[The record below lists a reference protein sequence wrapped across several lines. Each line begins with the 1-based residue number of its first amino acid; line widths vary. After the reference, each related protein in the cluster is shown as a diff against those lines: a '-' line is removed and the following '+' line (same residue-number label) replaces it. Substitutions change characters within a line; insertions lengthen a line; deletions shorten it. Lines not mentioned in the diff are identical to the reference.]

1 MTGAARARAGR
12 PVAGTPGERPGC
24 PIAPAPGLRVGLVV
38 AAVVLLGVVA
48 GAGADPGSLATP
60 ERAHVARLPDPGAHW
75 VWVPDRL
82 LGHSLLLDGDAGT
95 VLGVLDTPNELM
107 FPPPLLSR
115 SRGEV
120 YSADIVYARGTRGP
134 RSDFVSIYDAT
145 TLVPLAEVAVPTRLG
160 QSNTSY
166 AYAELLGDRFL
177 ALFNQFPEV
186 SVSIVDLERRAFV
199 GAIPI
204 AGCAGVFPVSSHRF
218 ATLCGDGTALQVTL
232 DESGRLARRDP
243 SDPFFDPVLD
253 PVAMPGGRDGAR
265 WTWVS
270 FGGRVHTID
279 FGGDTPAVGEGW
291 SLLDAAGAAGWRPG
305 GLQHVAVHPGLGRLY
320 VIMHEGGPGTHK
332 EPGPEVWV
340 YDLAEHARVA
350 RFEAPN
356 LTAAFIAPLA
366 GVAPGTF
373 TYRLMEWLL
382 PADGIH
388 TIVVTGDDDPVLFV
402 RNAERGAVAMLDA
415 RTGEM
420 RRILTDAG
428 LAGPTLRAP

>member
-1 MTGAARARAGR
+1 MRGEGPGRRIPRAAG
-12 PVAGTPGERPGC
+12 V
-24 PIAPAPGLRVGLVV
+24 PIAMLCLVGVG
-38 AAVVLLGVVA
+38 LGVVGSAA
-48 GAGADPGSLATP
+48 GESGSVPTP
-60 ERAHVARLPDPGAHW
+60 ERAHVARLPEPGAHW

-82 LGHSLLLDGDAGT
+82 LGHSLLFDGDAGT

-115 SRGEV
+115 RRAEV

-166 AYAELLGDRFL
+166 AYAELLGERFL

-186 SVSIVDLERRAFV
+186 SVSIVDLERRVFV

-232 DESGRLARRDP
+232 DASGRLARRDP
-243 SDPFFDPVLD
+243 SEPFFDPVLD
-253 PVAMPGGRDGAR
+253 PVAMPAGRDGAR

-270 FGGRVHTID
+270 FGGRVHTVD
-279 FGGDTPAVGEGW
+279 FAGDAPSVGEGW
-291 SLLDAAGAAGWRPG
+291 SLLDAAGATGWRPG

-340 YDLAEHARVA
+340 YDLAEHTRVA

-356 LTAAFIAPLA
+356 LTAAFLAPLA

-382 PADGIH
+382 PVDGIH

-415 RTGEM
+415 RTGET

-428 LAGPTLRAP
+428 LAGPTLRVP